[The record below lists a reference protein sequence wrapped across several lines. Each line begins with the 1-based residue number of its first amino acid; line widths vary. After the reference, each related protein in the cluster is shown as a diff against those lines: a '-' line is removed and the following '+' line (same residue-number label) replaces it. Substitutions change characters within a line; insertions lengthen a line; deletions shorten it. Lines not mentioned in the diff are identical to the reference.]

1 MITIDIPMEP
11 SNSLFPNKRHRR
23 GGYFAGVAASTE
35 CRQTARYA
43 AMASG
48 PYLEPYPGAV
58 ALTIHA
64 GYGYRRQKPDLDA
77 TISACK
83 PFIDGLVDA
92 GILIDDNQ
100 VVKITATHEKLK
112 GKRGE
117 KLQGFTRIVIE
128 ELTPQNATFTHT
140 REEIEQ

>member
-1 MITIDIPMEP
+1 MITVTIPMEP
-11 SNSLFPNKRHRR
+11 NSNLFPNAIRR
-23 GGYFAGVAASTE
+23 SSHWRSEQQARKE

-48 PYLEPYPGAV
+48 MHTEPFNGPV
-58 ALTIHA
+58 SITIHA
-64 GYGYRRQKPDLDA
+64 AYGHKRVTPDLDA

-92 GILIDDNQ
+92 GILVDDDQ
-100 VVKITATHEKLK
+100 VKKYVATHEKLK

-117 KLQGFTRIVIE
+117 KPQGFTRIQIE
-128 ELTPQNATFTHT
+128 AM
-140 REEIEQ
+140 

>member
-1 MITIDIPMEP
+1 MLIVTIPMEP
-11 SNSLFPNKRHRR
+11 NNKLFPNAIGR
-23 GGYFAGVAASTE
+23 GGHWGTRSKTHAE

-48 PYLEPYPGAV
+48 MHIEPFAGPV

-64 GYGYRRQKPDLDA
+64 GYGYKRVKPDLDA

-92 GILIDDNQ
+92 GILVDDDQ
-100 VVKITATHEKLK
+100 VQKITATHEKLR

-117 KLQGFTRIVIE
+117 KPQGFTQIQIE
-128 ELTPQNATFTHT
+128 VLP
-140 REEIEQ
+140 

>member
-1 MITIDIPMEP
+1 MEP
-11 SNSLFPNKRHRR
+11 SNKLFPNAIGR
-23 GGYFAGVAASTE
+23 GGHWGTRSKAHAE

-48 PYLEPYPGAV
+48 VHTEPYSGPV

-64 GYGYRRQKPDLDA
+64 AYGHRRRLPDLDA

-92 GILIDDNQ
+92 GILVDDDQ
-100 VVKITATHEKLK
+100 VQKYIATHKKLR

-117 KLQGFTRIVIE
+117 KPQGFTRIQIE
-128 ELTPQNATFTHT
+128 AM
-140 REEIEQ
+140 